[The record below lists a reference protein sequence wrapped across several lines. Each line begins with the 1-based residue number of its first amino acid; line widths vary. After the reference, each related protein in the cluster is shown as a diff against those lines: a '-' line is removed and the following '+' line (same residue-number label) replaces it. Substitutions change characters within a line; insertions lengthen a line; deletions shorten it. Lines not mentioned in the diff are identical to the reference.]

1 MIVPLKDPFV
11 GISLAMKEVD
21 RPYLT
26 EDELKTLMEFTSDID
41 RLVKVRDFFV
51 FSCYT
56 GLAYIDIY
64 KLRKKEIE
72 KTPKAIGLKLEDKK
86 LVVEQVCCY
95 WR

>member
-1 MIVPLKDPFV
+1 MVAHSLVSVAHYSFIRAMIIPLKDPFV

-56 GLAYIDIY
+56 GLAWNN
-64 KLRKKEIE
+64 R
-72 KTPKAIGLKLEDKK
+72 TN
-86 LVVEQVCCY
+86 
-95 WR
+95 